1 MVYSPELIMLLVF
14 VLCIFYLVICST
26 RMKSKQS
33 AREARE
39 VDGALPIIGHLHLLG
54 GGNQLLHRTLGA
66 MADKY
71 GPTFNI
77 RLGTRRAFV
86 VSSWEVAKEC
96 FTVNDKALASRP
108 KTAAVKHMG
117 YNYAIFGFAP
127 YTPFWREMRKITTLE
142 LLSNRRLEMQKDVR
156 SSEINSGIT
165 ELYGRWVENGG
176 RQPLVV
182 DLIKWLEPMLLNIIT
197 MMVAGKRYYGVE
209 TDSHEAISCQKALNE
224 FFRLIGIFVASDA
237 IPFLGW
243 LDFDG
248 YVKQMKRTAK
258 DLDLV
263 LGGWLDEHRLNRKL
277 DSKRNKHDFVNVM
290 LSLEEEG
297 KLSGLQYDSDIS
309 IKSTCLSMM
318 LGGGN
323 TPAETLTWA
332 ISLLLNHPDHL
343 VKLQHELDDKVGK
356 ERQVVETD
364 IKNLVYLQAVIK
376 ETLRLYP
383 AGGPLLGP
391 REAMEDCTVSGYHV
405 KAGTRLIVNVWKIQ
419 RDEKVWT
426 DASEFKPE
434 RFMGEEHEH
443 VDLRGQQFVLIP
455 FGSGRRSCPGATLA
469 IQVLHLTLARLVH
482 SFDLGLPGGLPIDM
496 TESPGLTMP
505 KKKPLQALLTPRLP
519 SELYG

>member
-1 MVYSPELIMLLVF
+1 MDRSLIF
-14 VLCIFYLVICST
+14 
-26 RMKSKQS
+26 SK
-33 AREARE
+33 
-39 VDGALPIIGHLHLLG
+39 
-54 GGNQLLHRTLGA
+54 
-66 MADKY
+66 
-71 GPTFNI
+71 
-77 RLGTRRAFV
+77 
-86 VSSWEVAKEC
+86 C
-96 FTVNDKALASRP
+96 
-108 KTAAVKHMG
+108 
-117 YNYAIFGFAP
+117 
-127 YTPFWREMRKITTLE
+127 
-142 LLSNRRLEMQKDVR
+142 
-156 SSEINSGIT
+156 
-165 ELYGRWVENGG
+165 
-176 RQPLVV
+176 
-182 DLIKWLEPMLLNIIT
+182 
-197 MMVAGKRYYGVE
+197 
-209 TDSHEAISCQKALNE
+209 
-224 FFRLIGIFVASDA
+224 
-237 IPFLGW
+237 
-243 LDFDG
+243 
-248 YVKQMKRTAK
+248 
-258 DLDLV
+258 
-263 LGGWLDEHRLNRKL
+263 
-277 DSKRNKHDFVNVM
+277 
-290 LSLEEEG
+290 
-297 KLSGLQYDSDIS
+297 LQ
-309 IKSTCLSMM
+309 SMM

-419 RDEKVWT
+419 RDEKVWI